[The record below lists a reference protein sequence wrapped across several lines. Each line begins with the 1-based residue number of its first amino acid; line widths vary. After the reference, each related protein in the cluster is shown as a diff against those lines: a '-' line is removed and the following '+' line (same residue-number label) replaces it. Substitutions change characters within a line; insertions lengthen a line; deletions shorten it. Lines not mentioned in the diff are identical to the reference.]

1 MAVRTWVAN
10 TIKIL
15 LLYIKVLVLAAVAQ
29 SVKHP
34 GLRSLKRGATELMQV
49 QFLVAVWE
57 LGKILAVLSLR

>member
-49 QFLVAVWE
+49 QFLVAAWE
-57 LGKILAVLSLR
+57 